1 MSRSLRRMR
10 PTAWSRM
17 HTDVSGPSDPA
28 DGSNLLA
35 VLQFSDSFFPSGA
48 TAFSWGLESFCE
60 DALIGGPGQIA
71 EVLEALLL
79 GRWAGFDRPLML
91 AAHGACAATGV
102 CWMSDVAALDS
113 LCEAMTLSDGI
124 RSASRRLGTTQLKV
138 HSALGLAEAMAYQDH
153 ISSDPSKGH
162 LPIAQG
168 LIGRGLGLSLD
179 ECEAMAAFGQCVSVV
194 GAAIRLGVIGHLDG
208 QRLLSKCRS
217 LITATQATEPPALDD
232 LWNAAPG
239 MEIAAMRHE
248 PRRAR
253 MFAS

>member
-1 MSRSLRRMR
+1 MN
-10 PTAWSRM
+10 
-17 HTDVSGPSDPA
+17 TDVPEPSDRA
-28 DGSNLLA
+28 GESNLLT
-35 VLQFSDSFFPSGA
+35 VLQFADSFFPSGA

-60 DALIGGPGQIA
+60 DAMIGGPGQIA
-71 EVLEALLL
+71 EVLEALLE
-79 GRWAGFDRPLML
+79 GRWAGFDRPLM
-91 AAHGACAATGV
+91 AAAYGACTPAGA
-102 CWMSDVAALDS
+102 CWMSAVVALDS

-138 HSALGLAEAMAYQDH
+138 HSALGLAEAATYLDQ
-153 ISSDPSKGH
+153 ISSDPLKGH

-168 LIGRGLGLSLD
+168 LIGRGLGLSLG

-194 GAAIRLGVIGHLDG
+194 GAAIRLGLIGHLDG
-208 QRLLSKCRS
+208 QKLLSRCRS
-217 LITATQATEPPALDD
+217 SIAAIQATPPPALDD

-239 MEIAAMRHE
+239 LEIAAMRHE